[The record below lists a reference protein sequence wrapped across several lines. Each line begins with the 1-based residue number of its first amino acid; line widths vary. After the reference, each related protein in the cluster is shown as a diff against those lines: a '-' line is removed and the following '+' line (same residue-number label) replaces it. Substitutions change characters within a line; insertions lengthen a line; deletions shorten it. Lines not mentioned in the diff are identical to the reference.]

1 MGQSGVCPR
10 GSTQIWGNAQ
20 SRTRRR
26 AQGKRGGT
34 LSLQRRPPGET
45 IPGTAPHSR
54 IASAA
59 TPTQQP
65 APRGPEQRCL
75 GNRLG
80 VADRLRPAMA
90 SPDCAGLNAV
100 VTLADRFLALGLL
113 RSGGGRQQHQ
123 GRCQHHG
130 HNQRR
135 RRPATLSGRI
145 QQTEGRQRPGSSNAI
160 ASTMTPGEAR
170 VAQPTPL
177 GRKLRPARARHGDP
191 GARRRPTGRTGCLQA
206 NRTRRRQ
213 SGCQRDRQGCR
224 QGGGQR
230 GRETGHG
237 HHRSD

>member
-1 MGQSGVCPR
+1 MGQSGVRPR
-10 GSTQIWGNAQ
+10 GNLQTWANAE
-20 SRTRRR
+20 SRARRR

-34 LSLQRRPPGET
+34 LSLRHRPPGEPT
-45 IPGTAPHSR
+45 PGTAPHSR

-65 APRGPEQRCL
+65 VPRGPEQRGL

-90 SPDCAGLNAV
+90 SPDRTGLNAV

-123 GRCQHHG
+123 GRSQHHR
-130 HNQRR
+130 HDQRR
-135 RRPATLSGRI
+135 RRPATLSSRI

-160 ASTMTPGEAR
+160 ASTMTPGDAS
-170 VAQPTPL
+170 VAQPAPL
-177 GRKLRPARARHGDP
+177 GCKPRPARARHDCAI
-191 GARRRPTGRTGCLQA
+191 ARRRPTGRTGCLA
-206 NRTRRRQ
+206 LSRTRRRQ
-213 SGCQRDRQGCR
+213 SGGQRGR

-237 HHRSD
+237 DHRSD